1 MKEDQ
6 NDDVEVWYRTERKKK
21 REKNLFLCVC
31 FRVFLRAVEDL
42 PKHTLVDLS
51 TGMTITYLLL

>member
-1 MKEDQ
+1 MKMKEDQ
-6 NDDVEVWYRTERKKK
+6 NDDVEVWERKKK

-42 PKHTLVDLS
+42 PKHTMVDLS